1 MALDAAH
8 AALTSAGVRTRRD
21 EPLAR
26 RGWWRVGGPADLW
39 AEPGDARA
47 LRQCMHAAQA
57 HGLGVTVLGN
67 GSNLLVADAGIR
79 GITLKLLGD
88 FRMSEVIETAQGP
101 VLIAGGGLM
110 NTVLL
115 NRLDKAGLHGLGCLA
130 GVPGTLGGAVCMNAG
145 THLGEIGD
153 RVQEVELVRAG
164 GSVTRIKG
172 AELGFR
178 YRRADIPR
186 DAVVSRVWLEV
197 ERDGLADAQ
206 AAVRDHLARRKATQ
220 PLDQP
225 SCGSTFKNPPGD
237 AAGRLI
243 EAAGLKGHRIGGAT
257 ISEKH
262 ANFFLNTGGATA
274 QDLRSLIVHAR
285 DAVWEHFGVS
295 LEPEVHAVGDWPP
308 GAWPLPV
315 PH

>member
-1 MALDAAH
+1 MSLDAAF
-8 AALTSAGVRTRRD
+8 AALESAGVPIRRD

-39 AEPGDARA
+39 AEPGTGAA
-47 LRQCMHAAQA
+47 LQACMRTADA
-57 HGLGVTVLGN
+57 HGLAVTVLGN

-79 GITLKLLGD
+79 GITVKLGGA
-88 FRMSEVIETAQGP
+88 FRASEVVETADGP
-101 VLIAGGGLM
+101 VVVAGGGLM

-130 GVPGTLGGAVCMNAG
+130 GVPGTLGGAVRMNAG
-145 THLGEIGD
+145 THLGEIGS
-153 RVQEVELVRAG
+153 RVQEVELVLPG
-164 GSVTRIKG
+164 GATQRVPG
-172 AELGFR
+172 AALGFR
-178 YRRADIPR
+178 YRRADLPR
-186 DAVVSRVWLEV
+186 DAVVGRIWLRV
-197 ERDGLADAQ
+197 EREGLESAQ
-206 AAVRDHLARRKATQ
+206 AAVRDHLLRRKATQ

-243 EAAGLKGHRIGGAT
+243 EAAGLKGHRIGGAM

-274 QDLRSLIVHAR
+274 RELRGLILHAR
-285 DAVWEHFGVS
+285 DRVWQRSGVE
-295 LEPEVHAVGDWPP
+295 LEPEVHAVGDWPDD
-308 GAWPLPV
+308 AWPLPALR
-315 PH
+315 

>member
-1 MALDAAH
+1 MRLDDAA
-8 AALTSAGVRTRRD
+8 AALEAAGLKVRRD
-21 EPLAR
+21 VPLAR

-39 AEPGDARA
+39 AEPADAA
-47 LRQCMHAAQA
+47 ELQACMTIAAR
-57 HGLGVTVLGN
+57 HDLPVSVLGN

-79 GITLKLLGD
+79 GLTLKLMGRLRDSAVEGP
-88 FRMSEVIETAQGP
+88 AHAP
-101 VLIAGGGLM
+101 VLVAGGGLM

-130 GVPGTLGGAVCMNAG
+130 GVPGTLGGAIRMNAG

-153 RVQEVELVRAG
+153 RVVSVELVLPG
-164 GSVTRIKG
+164 GQLRQVP
-172 AELGFR
+172 AADLGFR
-178 YRRADIPR
+178 YRRADLP
-186 DAVVSRVWLEV
+186 DGAVVSRAWIRVSREGLEAA
-197 ERDGLADAQ
+197 R
-206 AAVRDHLARRKATQ
+206 AAVRHHLERRKATQ

-243 EAAGLKGHRIGGAT
+243 DAVGLKGHRIGGAC

-274 QDLRSLIVHAR
+274 AELRALILHAR
-285 DAVWEHFGVS
+285 DTVYRHTGVV

-308 GAWPLPV
+308 GSWPLPA
-315 PH
+315 PD